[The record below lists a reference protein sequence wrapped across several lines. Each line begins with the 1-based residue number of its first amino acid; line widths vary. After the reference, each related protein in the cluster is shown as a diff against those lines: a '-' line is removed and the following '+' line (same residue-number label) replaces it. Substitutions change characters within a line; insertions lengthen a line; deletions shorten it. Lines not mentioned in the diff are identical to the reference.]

1 MIKNTGKFNDSKLQ
15 AVIAKLEQMQ
25 RLSVVVG
32 VPMAKNAA
40 RGETNNAT
48 IAAVHE
54 FGAAITVTPKMRSFL
69 HYAGIHLKAGTAQ
82 VNIPERS
89 FLRSTVAE
97 NKDVA
102 VSALARGINDALVG
116 NGDARAPFE
125 TLGRNMA
132 GMVQRK
138 IQAGLSPPLSAATMA
153 RKGSS
158 KPLIDTGSLLQS
170 ITWEVRDD

>member
-1 MIKNTGKFNDSKLQ
+1 MIKNTGKFNDCKLQ

-48 IAAVHE
+48 IAAAHE
-54 FGAAITVTPKMRSFL
+54 FGVPG
-69 HYAGIHLKAGTAQ
+69 H
-82 VNIPERS
+82 IPERS

-97 NKDVA
+97 NKEA
-102 VSALARGINDALVG
+102 AISGLAQGINKALTG
-116 NGDARAPFE
+116 NGDIR
-125 TLGRNMA
+125 TLFDKVGKQLA
-132 GMVQRK
+132 GLVQRK
-138 IQAGLSPPLSAATMA
+138 IQSGIKPDLKEKTKTA
-153 RKGSS
+153 RKRKNKAAKAKKGRSM
-158 KPLIDTGSLLQS
+158 KPLIDTGQLLQS

>member
-15 AVIAKLEQMQ
+15 AIIDKLEQIK

-32 VPMAKNAA
+32 VPMAKNAV

-54 FGAAITVTPKMRSFL
+54 FGAVVTVTPKMRSFL
-69 HYAGIHLKAGTAQ
+69 HYAGIHLKKETEQ
-82 VNIPERS
+82 INIPERS
-89 FLRSTVAE
+89 FLRSTMAE

-102 VSALARGINDALVG
+102 VSSLAQGINDALFG
-116 NGDARAPFE
+116 NSDVKTPFE

-138 IQAGLSPPLSAATMA
+138 IQSGLSPPLSTATIA

-158 KPLIDTGSLLQS
+158 KPLIDTGNLLQS